1 MSKARLVI
9 TAVVV
14 EGRTVSEAAAAYG
27 VSRSWAYELVA
38 RYRVEGDRALEPRSR
53 RPKNS
58 PRRISDETV
67 VSDQGNPSS
76 GIIENRHGVGV
87 LVGGG

>member
-1 MSKARLVI
+1 MDPGDPLW
-9 TAVVV
+9 V
-14 EGRTVSEAAAAYG
+14 EVEVDWPERN
-27 VSRSWAYELVA
+27 EL
-38 RYRVEGDRALEPRSR
+38 
-53 RPKNS
+53 
-58 PRRISDETV
+58 